1 MSQSATLGPITDP
14 EEARQFDFSCRVLRA
29 VLWAS
34 AVHWAAAV
42 ALLKL
47 YLHIP
52 LAAAV
57 ALGVLGVAGN
67 LAVERSLW
75 RRNQVRLSRVLI
87 RSRASNRWS
96 SAATSA
102 CALRLCGLVGWPR
115 RDRRVPGSRMTRRL
129 SKATDS

>member
-1 MSQSATLGPITDP
+1 M
-14 EEARQFDFSCRVLRA
+14 
-29 VLWAS
+29 LWAS

-75 RRNQVRLSRVLI
+75 RRNQVRLSQVLDPITGELPGGRVPLP
-87 RSRASNRWS
+87 
-96 SAATSA
+96 
-102 CALRLCGLVGWPR
+102 LRVRYGLVAWSVGL
-115 RDRRVPGSRMTRRL
+115 VAIVVYL
-129 SKATDS
+129 AAA